1 MVGVAIGEKIL
12 AYRAE
17 HYHQGN
23 YWGVHNPDDFTK
35 FEQCVWDYLGQLEAK
50 GYPYDICAIQH
61 SGYLTDNA
69 PPSTRS
75 CEMVKRWNEKYEWPK
90 LRSAVATDFIKTVER
105 DYAGQIPVIRGAWP
119 DWWTDGF
126 ASGAREAAVS
136 RTTHSHAITGQ
147 GGLALAKLA
156 GAELPHGVMGK
167 VSGMNEALL
176 FYDEHT
182 FGYCESVRD
191 PYGRETWEQRSLK
204 QSYAWEA
211 YRHAGLLGEAVMGLL
226 QSFIPKTDEPSV
238 LVFNTLNW
246 SYSGIAKVYVDHQ
259 LLPRDKAFEITDAS
273 GRSVPAQAGESRSD
287 GTYWYIYV
295 RDVPA
300 LGFIRCR
307 IDVKDEP
314 LPSEASAGSL
324 SGTHVENEWYGLDF
338 NLQRGTISRLYD
350 KDLQRQLLTEDAEWE
365 LGEFIYETIDDRGA
379 LERYTYP
386 RFTRR
391 HPEKMRF
398 EAYEEGA
405 IWDTYRFKGE
415 TAAGIGHDN
424 LTVEYHIYKVEKK
437 IEVVYSLRKKAE
449 AEPEAVYV
457 SFPYQIEGG
466 RIFLDVPGGNI
477 EAGIDQIPSSSND
490 WYTVQN
496 FAAARSPG
504 VQVVMGSP
512 EIPLMQFGAIN
523 TGRYQSGAVPQ
534 TTNMYSW
541 PMNNYWTTNFN
552 ADQTGGLQWSYF
564 ITSSADTTAGF
575 ATRFAWENRIPF
587 LTRVLQAGGREGKA
601 APSCGTFL
609 TLRPDNLLLVNMSPV
624 EGEHAVMLHLR
635 ETDGR
640 SAVFAVTSD
649 CVKIRKA
656 TVCDVTGK
664 PIDEKGKAEFRPWE
678 SKFIKLS
685 W

>member
-1 MVGVAIGEKIL
+1 MGVAIGEKIL